1 MNTPLVKGLIGA
13 GAVVI
18 GLLGFG
24 LLTQP
29 EGGLEDGSEEGVS
42 EAEGGLETETQSVK
56 PESGSGDE
64 SESES
69 DKVSV
74 KKVDDD
80 LTSIPPETVSPQ
92 PSPIR
97 KKRRP
102 KETESV
108 KIIRV

>member
-24 LLTQP
+24 LLTQTEEAEGEVEGEVEGETESVKADGGS
-29 EGGLEDGSEEGVS
+29 EGGSENESTS
-42 EAEGGLETETQSVK
+42 EAEET
-56 PESGSGDE
+56 
-64 SESES
+64 
-69 DKVSV
+69 SV

-80 LTSIPPETVSPQ
+80 LVSIPPETSSPQ

-97 KKRRP
+97 KKRRT
-102 KETESV
+102 KETTESV